1 MERDKELVLY
11 QIFFI
16 FILPIALLV
25 FGIVPMAWRM
35 IVLCVAML
43 FMYGVIQ
50 NEKISDE
57 TMGLKNKTFRKS
69 LIPYLI
75 FTLVGAF
82 VFVRLSDVLEIN
94 PNIVWWQHA
103 HFLFLFLPVSLLQ
116 EIAYRGF
123 LFPKLRELSSKW
135 WVVIGANAVLFTFL
149 HVIYP
154 MANLMIPIAL
164 VSGLALAIMYRYFPN
179 LILISISHAVLNFI
193 AVLHGFFYFHE

>member
-1 MERDKELVLY
+1 MNQDKELTLY

-25 FGIVPMAWRM
+25 FGIVPIAWRM
-35 IVLCVAML
+35 LVLCVSML

-57 TMGLKNKTFRKS
+57 TMGLSKKTFKKS
-69 LIPYLI
+69 LIPYLV

-94 PNIVWWQHA
+94 PNVVWYEHA

-123 LFPKLRELSSKW
+123 LFPKLRVLNQKW
-135 WVVIGANAVLFTFL
+135 WVVIGANAVLFTIL

-154 MANLMIPIAL
+154 TPGIMLPVAFFSGIAL
-164 VSGLALAIMYRYFPN
+164 AVMYRYYPN
-179 LILISISHAVLNFI
+179 LLLISFSHAVLNFI
-193 AVLHGFFYFHE
+193 AVLHGFFFFHQ

>member
-1 MERDKELVLY
+1 MNQDKELVLY

-35 IVLCVAML
+35 VVLCVAML

-50 NEKISDE
+50 KEQISDE
-57 TMGLKNKTFRKS
+57 VMGLKNKTFRKA
-69 LIPYLI
+69 LIPYLL
-75 FTLVGAF
+75 FTFVGVF
-82 VFVRLSDVLEIN
+82 VFVRLSGVLAIN
-94 PNIVWWQHA
+94 PNIVWWQSM

-123 LFPKLRELSSKW
+123 LFPKLQELSQKW
-135 WVVIGANAVLFTFL
+135 WVIIGMNTILFTFL

-154 MANLMIPIAL
+154 MPNIMLPVAFF
-164 VSGLALAIMYRYFPN
+164 SGLALAVMYRYYPN
-179 LILISISHAVLNFI
+179 LLLISFSHAILNFI
-193 AVLHGFFYFHE
+193 AVLHGFFFLG